1 MCPRPAAP
9 ADDEDDFGPS
19 KSDQKKSMDRL
30 QSLGERLGEM
40 REDQLRKLPLD
51 DALLIALI
59 ELKRLKAHEAVRRQK
74 QYIGKLMRH
83 VDETALL
90 NALNPLRNP
99 ALQRQLDLLL
109 ERLLQQGDTLIGEA
123 MARFPDADRHTLRQ
137 LVRVARKEAETLPA
151 ETPVSETA
159 RPARHK
165 LWLHLRQLAALAS

>member
-1 MCPRPAAP
+1 MCPRPAP
-9 ADDEDDFGPS
+9 ADDEDFGPS

-30 QSLGERLGEM
+30 QTLGERLAQM

-51 DALLIALI
+51 DVLLNALL

-83 VDETALL
+83 IDETTLLDALS
-90 NALNPLRNP
+90 PLRSP

-109 ERLLQQGDTLIGEA
+109 ERLLQQGDALLGEVT
-123 MARFPDADRHTLRQ
+123 ARFPDADRHTLRQ
-137 LVRVARKEAETLPA
+137 FLRLARKENETLAP
-151 ETPVSETA
+151 EIPVSETT

-165 LWLHLRQLAALAS
+165 LWLHLRELAALAS